1 MLNSYGFIFLSPESD
16 PAIHR
21 SVIESSGF
29 KTTVVAVPDPSR
41 AVAVAVALLA
51 DGVQL
56 LELCGAFGPHWTS
69 LVLEATGRRVPVGS
83 VSYGVESVA
92 ALTNLIADLPG
103 A

>member
-1 MLNSYGFIFLSPESD
+1 VLNSYGFIFLSPQSD

-21 SVIESSGF
+21 SVLESAGF
-29 KTTVVAVPDPSR
+29 KTTIVAVPHPSR
-41 AVAVAVALLA
+41 AVAVAVAMLA

-83 VSYGVESVA
+83 VSYGAESVA
-92 ALTNLIADLPG
+92 ALTTLIADLPD